1 MPISGDST
9 FAQSSAQGLRRHFYE
24 FGPYR
29 LDALNQRLLCSGE
42 PKAITPKTLD
52 LLLLLVR
59 HRERVISKREL
70 MHELWP
76 NTAVEEANLM
86 QQIFV
91 LRKILGEGQAGG
103 VYIETVPRR
112 GYRFAAQAVE
122 VREESPPAPGS
133 GVATETNA
141 APAEQARPVRGVQ
154 VERWR
159 RRAKAIALAM
169 CAVAAGTAVA
179 WRYWPVDAR
188 SDPVVLAVLPFENLG
203 AGPPQGFIGDFLSV
217 GIPDAIITRLSTVRQ
232 FRVRPTSAVAQYQ
245 GQRIDVQDVGRR
257 LGSQYVLVGT
267 IRPAGDRVR
276 VSVQLVRA
284 TDGSPV
290 WGDQYDRPRDDLL
303 GIEDAVAAEISS
315 ALRVQMSDAD
325 RARFYRRSTDNGEA
339 YERYLMGRSR
349 LRSVTEHD
357 ARQAI
362 AEFEA
367 ARDLD
372 PNYALAYA
380 GLATAAA
387 QLRVRFGSRSGYE
400 AWDALARQEAGRA
413 LQLDPDLPEAHVA
426 LAAVH
431 RFQEYDWD
439 TVIRES
445 RRALKLNPSL
455 DVPHLYLAA
464 AYFHL
469 GLLNEAEAEVQAA
482 RELNPENRV
491 EPLEILG
498 AISLFAG
505 RTSDAVG
512 HLSQVHDVSDSRI
525 VKYLLG
531 LTLYYQGDHHR
542 AEAMLETMIDDA
554 GPLPGNARASLAAIR
569 AAQGAA
575 SEARALAERVA
586 SEPELIHHGAYG
598 LGAAYAQLSD
608 PVAAVRWLSQAATT
622 GFPCYP
628 WYERDPLLDPI
639 RDDARFV
646 FFLQGLY
653 RSWEDARM
661 KYANG
666 SGDGGSASD
675 YGRRQVR

>member
-9 FAQSSAQGLRRHFYE
+9 FARSSAQGLRRHFYE

-29 LDALNQRLLCSGE
+29 LDALNQRLVCSGE

-70 MHELWP
+70 MQELWP
-76 NTAVEEANLM
+76 DTTVEEANLM
-86 QQIFV
+86 QQVFV
-91 LRKILGEGQAGG
+91 LRKILGEDQDGG

-112 GYRFAAQAVE
+112 GYRFAAEAVE
-122 VREESPPAPGS
+122 VREESPPARS
-133 GVATETNA
+133 TGVATERST
-141 APAEQARPVRGVQ
+141 APVEQARPLL
-154 VERWR
+154 ERWR
-159 RRAKAIALAM
+159 RRAGAIALAT
-169 CAVAAGTAVA
+169 CAVAAGTAMA
-179 WRYWPVDAR
+179 WRYWPPADAR
-188 SDPVVLAVLPFENLG
+188 NAPVVLAVLPFENLST
-203 AGPPQGFIGDFLSV
+203 GPPQGFIGDFLSV

-245 GQRIDVQDVGRR
+245 GQQIDVQDVGRR

-267 IRPAGDRVR
+267 IRPTSDRVR

-303 GIEDAVAAEISS
+303 GIEDAVAVEISS

-325 RARFYRRSTDNGEA
+325 RARFNRRSTHDGAA

-372 PNYALAYA
+372 PTYALAYA

-400 AWDALARQEAGRA
+400 TWDALARQEAGRA

-445 RRALKLNPSL
+445 RRALNLNPSL
-455 DVPHLYLAA
+455 DVAHLYLAA

-525 VKYLLG
+525 VRYLLG
-531 LTLYYQGDHHR
+531 LTLYYQGDWHR
-542 AEAMLETMIDDA
+542 AEALLETMIDDA
-554 GPLPGNARASLAAIR
+554 GPLPGNARASLAAFR
-569 AAQGAA
+569 AAQGAH
-575 SEARALAERVA
+575 SEARALAARVA

-598 LGAAYAQLSD
+598 LGATYAQLRD
-608 PVAAVRWLSQAATT
+608 PAAAVRWLSQAATT

-646 FFLQGLY
+646 FFLQGLH

-661 KYANG
+661 KYASG
-666 SGDGGSASD
+666 SGEAGSAGD
-675 YGRRQVR
+675 HGRRQVR